1 MARTSVQAPAPQP
14 DPEVKKLQVLVGH
27 WTFKG
32 EYKAGPL
39 GPGGKVAGEYKIGR
53 ASCRERV

>member
-14 DPEVKKLQVLVGH
+14 DPEVKKLQALVGH

-39 GPGGKVAGEYKIGR
+39 GPGGSSEIMWPR
-53 ASCRERV
+53 A